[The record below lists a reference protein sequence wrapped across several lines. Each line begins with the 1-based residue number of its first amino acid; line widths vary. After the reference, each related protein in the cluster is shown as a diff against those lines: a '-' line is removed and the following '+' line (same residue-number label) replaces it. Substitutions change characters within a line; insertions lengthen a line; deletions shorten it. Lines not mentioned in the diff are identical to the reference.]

1 MNGAGNKHL
10 RAMKNHRLRLL
21 YHWIKKAKQVFF
33 IIFHLK
39 TSAKILLFEDHY
51 PTFSLKILQ
60 DVKFL
65 SNFAA

>member
-1 MNGAGNKHL
+1 M
-10 RAMKNHRLRLL
+10 
-21 YHWIKKAKQVFF
+21 
-33 IIFHLK
+33 
-39 TSAKILLFEDHY
+39 LFEDHY